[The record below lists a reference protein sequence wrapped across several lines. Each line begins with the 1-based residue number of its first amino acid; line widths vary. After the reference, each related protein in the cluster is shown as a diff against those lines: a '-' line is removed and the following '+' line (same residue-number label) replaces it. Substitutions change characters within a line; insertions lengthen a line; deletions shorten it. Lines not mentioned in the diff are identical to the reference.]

1 MTYLMIVDD
10 EGASS
15 RTLKLHFERQAFEVA
30 TALSAEQGLE
40 MLADRLP
47 DVLVSDIRMPGRD
60 GLSLLSEVHAAH
72 PDLPV
77 IMITAFHDL
86 DSTVAA
92 MHGGAIDYVTK
103 PIDLDKLEKAIN
115 KALSMRADIDASDAG
130 DALII
135 DDFSPQTDIVG
146 SGAAMQEV
154 FKAIGKFSQ
163 SRITVLIQ
171 GETGTGKALVANAI
185 HRAGGDAKLP
195 IILVDCAATNDEV
208 IDEELFGHV
217 GNGDTVLGK
226 VALAG
231 EGTLYLENIH
241 ALSSRMQGKVLQFI
255 ESETF
260 TPAGSEGAVTCA
272 PRVIASSCVD
282 LSREVAD
289 GDFREDLFYQ
299 LNPFSI
305 FMPPLQE
312 RMEDIPELVSHL
324 LSTINV
330 HVGRDVRRVSADA
343 MDVLYTYDW
352 PGNMDQLHNALTK
365 AVVMT
370 PGDTITKQQICE
382 GMQGGVPGEDA
393 RDLSGVVVEESQ
405 SLKELEREHIY
416 KVLSETGWHKGRACK
431 ILGISRPRL
440 DRRID
445 EYGFTRDT

>member
-115 KALSMRADIDASDAG
+115 KALSMRADLDAS

-171 GETGTGKALVANAI
+171 GEAGTGKALVANAI
-185 HRAGGDAKLP
+185 HRAGGDAELP

-208 IDEELFGHV
+208 IDEELFGHA
-217 GNGDTVLGK
+217 GNDDTVLGK

-255 ESETF
+255 ESGTF
-260 TPAGSEGAVTCA
+260 TSAGSEGAVTCA

-289 GDFREDLFYQ
+289 GDFREDLFYH

-370 PGDTITKQQICE
+370 PGDTITKQLILE

-393 RDLSGVVVEESQ
+393 RDLSGVVVEECQ

-416 KVLSETGWHKGRACK
+416 KVLTETGWHKGRACK